1 MATARLETNIE
12 NEQEYWRLTGTSLL
26 GRYKMPVPNAGFA
39 TGAGGDVQDYC
50 DDVRVGG
57 VGMEADHGMTMYVIG
72 SLDGAGLH
80 LLFPSRL
87 VA

>member
-39 TGAGGDVQDYC
+39 TGAGGDVQD
-50 DDVRVGG
+50 DVRVGG
-57 VGMEADHGMTMYVIG
+57 VGIEADHGMIM
-72 SLDGAGLH
+72 
-80 LLFPSRL
+80 
-87 VA
+87 